1 MLKSDSFGLFLCLF
15 AKACCN
21 FFQENMGQQAKNMRS
36 QVKKSNVKDKIKLA
50 QNFLHKLR
58 FLSDEVV
65 HKSW

>member
-1 MLKSDSFGLFLCLF
+1 MLKYDSDGFFYV
-15 AKACCN
+15 CCW
-21 FFQENMGQQAKNMRS
+21 QENMGQQAKTMRS

-65 HKSW
+65 HKILGYMGI

>member
-1 MLKSDSFGLFLCLF
+1 MFKKKKFCFW
-15 AKACCN
+15 
-21 FFQENMGQQAKNMRS
+21 QENMSQQAKAMRS

-65 HKSW
+65 HNMRGYGHIDEFKEL

>member
-1 MLKSDSFGLFLCLF
+1 
-15 AKACCN
+15 
-21 FFQENMGQQAKNMRS
+21 MGQQAKTMRS

-65 HKSW
+65 HKLLGYMDK

>member
-1 MLKSDSFGLFLCLF
+1 MFMSV
-15 AKACCN
+15 AKACCMF

-58 FLSDEVV
+58 FFSDEVV

>member
-1 MLKSDSFGLFLCLF
+1 MS
-15 AKACCN
+15 
-21 FFQENMGQQAKNMRS
+21 QQAKAMRS

-65 HKSW
+65 HNMLGLYGHIDEFKELYKY